1 MRSLCR
7 SSLLLVALPLAACGT
22 LPDSAAP
29 SAIPQSELAARQ
41 QSVLGEL
48 VARLDEGYLYPDY
61 GGVEWETYT
70 AQLEAQISAGLSE
83 GEFRAALEALVL
95 LLPPGTASYTSR
107 EERVQAEFDVS
118 NTYEGIGAFVAI
130 RAEPEPRILLLSVIP
145 NSPAARAGL
154 QAHDAVYA
162 VDGTAVSREEGLTV
176 IERVRG
182 PAGTE
187 VVLEVASPYQAHRQ
201 VTVERGE
208 VAIGDALRGGVL
220 APGLIYL
227 LVPVTVDASLFETL
241 AGLLQDMLEQDQ
253 TVVGVVLDLRIA
265 GSGSE
270 WPLSEMLSL
279 LGDGQAGH
287 FNSRAGI
294 QPLDIQGTDFA
305 NSQSLPLAILVGP
318 DTSGAPEVFAAALQ
332 AIGRGPIVGLPTSG
346 SVLSFQSHILPDGSL
361 LTFAES
367 SFVTPDGTDLSLNG
381 LTPDVIV
388 ELDWDQVQAGSDP
401 VLLKAIEL
409 LQQGS

>member
-1 MRSLCR
+1 MRNISR
-7 SSLLLVALPLAACGT
+7 SWLLLVALPLAACGT
-22 LPDSAAP
+22 LPDRAAP

-41 QSVLGEL
+41 QSVLAEL
-48 VARLDEGYLYPDY
+48 AARLDEGYVYPDY
-61 GGVEWETYT
+61 GGVEWETQA

-83 GEFRAALEALVL
+83 EEFRAALEALVL

-107 EERVQAEFDVS
+107 EERVQADFEVN
-118 NTYEGIGAFVAI
+118 NTYEGIGAFVSI

-162 VDGTAVSREEGLTV
+162 VDGTAVGREEGLAV
-176 IERVRG
+176 IDRVRG
-182 PAGTE
+182 PAGTQ
-187 VVLEVASPYQAHRQ
+187 VVLEVASPEQARRE

-208 VAIGDALRGGVL
+208 VAIGDALRGGIL

-270 WPLSEMLSL
+270 WPLNEMLSL
-279 LGDGQAGH
+279 LGDGPAGH

-294 QPLDIQGTDFA
+294 QQLDIQGTDFA
-305 NSQSLPLAILVGP
+305 NSQSLPLAVLVGP

-401 VLLKAIEL
+401 VLLKALEL

>member
-1 MRSLCR
+1 MRNISR
-7 SSLLLVALPLAACGT
+7 SWLLLVALPLAACGT
-22 LPDSAAP
+22 LPDRAAP

-41 QSVLGEL
+41 QSVLAEL
-48 VARLDEGYLYPDY
+48 AARLDEGYVYPDY
-61 GGVEWETYT
+61 GGVEWETQA

-83 GEFRAALEALVL
+83 EEFRAALEALVL

-107 EERVQAEFDVS
+107 EERVQADFEVN
-118 NTYEGIGAFVAI
+118 NTYEGIGAFVSI

-162 VDGTAVSREEGLTV
+162 VDGTAVSREEGLAV
-176 IERVRG
+176 IDRVRG

-187 VVLEVASPYQAHRQ
+187 VVLEVASPEQARRE

-208 VAIGDALRGGVL
+208 VAIGDALRGGIL

-270 WPLSEMLSL
+270 WPLNEMLSL
-279 LGDGQAGH
+279 LGDGPAGH

-305 NSQSLPLAILVGP
+305 NSQSLPLAVLVGP

-401 VLLKAIEL
+401 VLLKALEL

>member
-1 MRSLCR
+1 MSRSW
-7 SSLLLVALPLAACGT
+7 LLLVAVPVVACGI
-22 LPDSAAP
+22 LPDRAAP
-29 SAIPQSELAARQ
+29 SASPQSELAAGQ
-41 QSVLGEL
+41 QAVLEEL
-48 VARLDEGYLYPDY
+48 VARLDEGYLFPDY
-61 GGVEWETYT
+61 GGVEWETQA
-70 AQLEAQISAGLSE
+70 AQLEAQVTAGLSE
-83 GEFRAALEALVL
+83 EEFQAALEALVL
-95 LLPPGTASYTSR
+95 QLPPGTASYTSR
-107 EERVQAEFDVS
+107 DERVQAEFEVS
-118 NTYEGIGAFVAI
+118 NTYEGIGAFVSI

-162 VDGTAVSREEGLTV
+162 VDGTAVSREEGLSV
-176 IERVRG
+176 IDRVRG

-187 VVLEVASPYQAHRQ
+187 VVLEVASPGQAHRQ
-201 VTVERGE
+201 VTVGRAE
-208 VAIGDALRGGVL
+208 VVIGDILQGRIL

-241 AGLLQDMLEQDQ
+241 AGLLQDLVEQNQ
-253 TVVGVVLDLRIA
+253 TVVGLVLDLRIA
-265 GSGSE
+265 GSSSE
-270 WPLSEMLSL
+270 WPLNEMLSL

-305 NSQSLPLAILVGP
+305 DSQSLPLAVLVGP
-318 DTSGAPEVFAAALQ
+318 DTSGAPEVLAAALQ
-332 AIGRGPIVGLPTSG
+332 AIGRGPIIGLPTSG

-361 LTFAES
+361 LSFAES
-367 SFVTPDGTDLSLNG
+367 SFITPDGTDLSLNG

-388 ELDWDQVQAGSDP
+388 ELDWDQVAAGSDP
-401 VLLKAIEL
+401 VLLKALEL

>member
-1 MRSLCR
+1 LRSVSR
-7 SSLLLVALPLAACGT
+7 FWLLLVALPLVACGT
-22 LPDSAAP
+22 LPDRAAP
-29 SAIPQSELAARQ
+29 SAIPQSELAVRQ
-41 QSVLGEL
+41 QSVLAEL
-48 VARLDEGYLYPDY
+48 VARLDEGYVYPDY
-61 GGVEWETYT
+61 GGVEWETQA

-83 GEFRAALEALVL
+83 EEFRAALEALVL

-107 EERVQAEFDVS
+107 EERVQADFEVS
-118 NTYEGIGAFVAI
+118 NTYEGIGAFVSI

-162 VDGTAVSREEGLTV
+162 VDGTAVSREEGLAV
-176 IERVRG
+176 IDRVRG
-182 PAGTE
+182 PAGTQ
-187 VVLEVASPYQAHRQ
+187 VVLEVASPEQARRE

-208 VAIGDALRGGVL
+208 VAIGDALRGGIL
-220 APGLIYL
+220 APGFIYL

-253 TVVGVVLDLRIA
+253 TVVALVLDLRIA

-270 WPLSEMLSL
+270 WPLNEMLSL
-279 LGDGQAGH
+279 LGDGLAGH

-305 NSQSLPLAILVGP
+305 NSQSLPLAVLVGP

-346 SVLSFQSHILPDGSL
+346 SVLSFQSHILLDGSL

-381 LTPDVIV
+381 LTPDLIV

-401 VLLKAIEL
+401 VLLKALEL

>member
-1 MRSLCR
+1 
-7 SSLLLVALPLAACGT
+7 VAACGT
-22 LPDSAAP
+22 LPDRGSP

-41 QSVLGEL
+41 QSVLEAL

-61 GGVEWETYT
+61 GDIEWETHA
-70 AQLEAQISAGLSE
+70 AQLEGQISRGLSDE
-83 GEFRAALEALVL
+83 EFRAALEALVL
-95 LLPPGTASYTSR
+95 VLPPGTASYTSR
-107 EERVQAEFDVS
+107 EERVQADFDVS
-118 NTYEGIGAFVAI
+118 NTYEGIGAFVSI

-162 VDGTAVSREEGLTV
+162 VDGTPVSREEGLAV
-176 IERVRG
+176 IDRVRG

-187 VVLEVASPYQAHRQ
+187 VVLEVASPEQARRQ
-201 VTVERGE
+201 VTVERGK
-208 VAIGDALRGGVL
+208 VAIADSLRVGIL

-227 LVPVTVDASLFETL
+227 LVPVSVDTSLFETL

-253 TVVGVVLDLRIA
+253 TVVGLVLDLRIA
-265 GSGSE
+265 GSSSE

-279 LGDGQAGH
+279 LGDGQAGY
-287 FNSRAGI
+287 FNSRAGNE
-294 QPLDIQGTDFA
+294 PLDIQGTDFA
-305 NSQSLPLAILVGP
+305 DSQSLPLAILVGP

-332 AIGRGPIVGLPTSG
+332 AISRGPIVGLPTSG

-367 SFVTPDGTDLSLNG
+367 SFVTPDGTDLSLSG

-388 ELDWDQVQAGSDP
+388 ELDWDQVQAGADP

>member
-1 MRSLCR
+1 MSRFW
-7 SSLLLVALPLAACGT
+7 LLLVALPLVACGT
-22 LPDSAAP
+22 LPDRAAP
-29 SAIPQSELAARQ
+29 SAIPQSELAVRQ
-41 QSVLGEL
+41 QSVLAEL
-48 VARLDEGYLYPDY
+48 VARLDEGYVYPDY
-61 GGVEWETYT
+61 GGVEWETQA

-83 GEFRAALEALVL
+83 EEFRAALEALVL

-107 EERVQAEFDVS
+107 EERVQADFEVS
-118 NTYEGIGAFVAI
+118 NTYEGIGAFVSI

-162 VDGTAVSREEGLTV
+162 VDGTAVSREEGLAV
-176 IERVRG
+176 IDRVRG
-182 PAGTE
+182 PAGTQ
-187 VVLEVASPYQAHRQ
+187 VVLEVASPEQARRE

-208 VAIGDALRGGVL
+208 VAIGDALRGGIL
-220 APGLIYL
+220 APGFIYL
-227 LVPVTVDASLFETL
+227 LVRVTVDASLFETL

-253 TVVGVVLDLRIA
+253 TVVALVLDLRIA

-270 WPLSEMLSL
+270 WPLNEMLSL
-279 LGDGQAGH
+279 LGDGLAGH

-305 NSQSLPLAILVGP
+305 NSQSLPLAVLVGP

-346 SVLSFQSHILPDGSL
+346 SVLSFQSHILLDGSL

-381 LTPDVIV
+381 LTPDLIV

-401 VLLKAIEL
+401 VLLKALEL

>member
-1 MRSLCR
+1 MRNSPR
-7 SSLLLVALPLAACGT
+7 SWLLLLALPVAACGT
-22 LPDSAAP
+22 LPDRGAP
-29 SAIPQSELAARQ
+29 SAIPPSELAARQ
-41 QSVLGEL
+41 QSVLMEL
-48 VARLDEGYLYPDY
+48 VARLDESYLYPDY
-61 GGVEWETYT
+61 GDVEWETHA
-70 AQLEAQISAGLSE
+70 AQLEAQISRGLSE
-83 GEFRAALEALVL
+83 EEFRAALEDLVL

-107 EERVQAEFDVS
+107 EERVQGDFDVS
-118 NTYEGIGAFVAI
+118 NTYEGIGAFVSI

-154 QAHDAVYA
+154 LAHDAVYA
-162 VDGTAVSREEGLTV
+162 VDGTAVSREEGLAV
-176 IERVRG
+176 IDRVRG
-182 PAGTE
+182 PAGTQ
-187 VVLEVASPYQAHRQ
+187 VVLEVASPDEAHRQ

-208 VAIGDALRGGVL
+208 VAIGDSLRGGIL
-220 APGLIYL
+220 APGFIYL
-227 LVPVTVDASLFETL
+227 LVPVTVDASLFEAL
-241 AGLLQDMLEQDQ
+241 VGLLQEMVEQDQ
-253 TVVGVVLDLRIA
+253 TVVALVLDLRIA

-270 WPLSEMLSL
+270 WPLNEMLSL

-287 FNSRAGI
+287 FNSRAGT

-346 SVLSFQSHILPDGSL
+346 SVLSFQSHVLPDGSL

-367 SFVTPDGTDLSLNG
+367 SFVTRDGTDLSLNG

-388 ELDWDQVQAGSDP
+388 ELDWDQVEAGSDP
-401 VLLKAIEL
+401 VLLKALEL
-409 LQQGS
+409 LQKGS